1 MKTSSLT
8 QRVEPLRA
16 LIAALRRRSPVA
28 AILLAAC
35 STPEPPK
42 VEPNLYPTDFKGEI
56 VRAFQLPQD
65 TPSVVR
71 NALISDPAINPA
83 DPASHY
89 SVCVRFSTGN
99 AVGRL
104 TPNKDR
110 IGYFYGGRLNQF
122 VEATPEQC
130 SKAFYKPFPELE
142 KVCAGKGC
150 G

>member
-1 MKTSSLT
+1 M
-8 QRVEPLRA
+8 V
-16 LIAALRRRSPVA
+16 
-28 AILLAAC
+28 LAAC
-35 STPEPPK
+35 STAEPPK
-42 VEPNLYPTDFKGEI
+42 VEPNVYPTDFKGEI

-83 DPASHY
+83 DPNSHY

-110 IGYFYGGRLNQF
+110 IAYFYGGRLNQF

-130 SKAFYKPFPELE
+130 GKAFYKPFPELE

>member
-1 MKTSSLT
+1 MTKLSLR
-8 QRVEPLRA
+8 QKRASVLRCWPTLA
-16 LIAALRRRSPVA
+16 GVV
-28 AILLAAC
+28 LAAC
-35 STPEPPK
+35 STTEPPK
-42 VEPNLYPTDFKGEI
+42 TVDANVYPADFKTEI

-65 TPSVVR
+65 TAVLVR
-71 NALISDPAINPA
+71 NAYISDPAINPA
-83 DPASHY
+83 DPNGHY

-104 TPNKDR
+104 TQNKDR
-110 IGYFYGGRLNQF
+110 IGYFYAGRLNQF

-130 SKAFYKPFPELE
+130 GKAFYKPFPELE